1 MLRAIELAETINALT
16 CQINLLRDDEALK
29 GKQGRLRA
37 PAQLQTDRQ
46 TGGLSVREGERD
58 VVQSNAPRRSTHSL
72 TCQKKLPRDDAA
84 GMARGNDDRGEVVSV
99 GARRWRRGHVVCAP
113 ASLASSNSVR
123 LFSDPS
129 VEG

>member
-37 PAQLQTDRQ
+37 PAQVQTDRQ
-46 TGGLSVREGERD
+46 TGGLSVRE

-113 ASLASSNSVR
+113 ASLASPNSVR

>member
-37 PAQLQTDRQ
+37 PAQVQTDRQ
-46 TGGLSVREGERD
+46 TGGLSVRE

-72 TCQKKLPRDDAA
+72 TCQINLLRDDAA
-84 GMARGNDDRGEVVSV
+84 GRARGSDGRGGGWSV
-99 GARRWRRGHVVCAP
+99 GARRSKQA
-113 ASLASSNSVR
+113 
-123 LFSDPS
+123 
-129 VEG
+129 